1 MGFDSKNI
9 DRKLIET
16 KLRSLEDYLIRLAE
30 MEDLP
35 FEEYA
40 VDYFRKKGIE
50 RVIAGIVE
58 CATDINSYLLARG
71 AGISPKDY
79 RDSFTRLIELGILP
93 REFVEKIAASTGLRN
108 RLVHEYDRI
117 NDKIVHASIK
127 TTLDQYTH
135 YVKYIHDFLQ
145 RFKI

>member
-1 MGFDSKNI
+1 MDFNSKNI

-16 KLRSLEDYLIRLAE
+16 KLRALEDYLARLEE

-35 FEEYA
+35 FEEYI

-50 RVIAGIVE
+50 RVIASIVE
-58 CATDINSYLLARG
+58 CATDINSYLLVKG

-79 RDSFTRLIELGILP
+79 RDSFIRLIELGILQ
-93 REFVEKIAASTGLRN
+93 REFVEKIASSTGLRN

-117 NDKIVHASIK
+117 NDKIVHAGIK

-135 YVKYIHDFLQ
+135 YVKHIHDFL
-145 RFKI
+145 KISKI